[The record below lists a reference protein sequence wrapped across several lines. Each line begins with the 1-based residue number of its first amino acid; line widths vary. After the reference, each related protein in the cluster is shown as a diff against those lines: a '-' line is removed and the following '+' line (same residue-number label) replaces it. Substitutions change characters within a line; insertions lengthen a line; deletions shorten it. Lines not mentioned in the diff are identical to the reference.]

1 MDQRDLRDIPGVGRK
16 VQKKL
21 QPHGLCT
28 VNDVWDLE
36 GDAENVLGEII
47 GHGNANKIVQ
57 YCHGTDDR
65 QVTPAIRKSIG
76 AECNYG
82 VRFDG
87 PYGVDYMMAGLA
99 KEVENRMTKAGVR
112 GSKLVLK
119 VMKNKDLSKVPGKF
133 LGHGKCDS
141 YSRSVP
147 TILTRDKDVMSAA
160 GMKVFDRLDID
171 KAFVRGMGIVI
182 NSLKHDDEAGSL
194 NSSPSRLS
202 AWLKKDSPAPSN
214 SGNID
219 TKDDDADFTLVD
231 PNESQEARV
240 TFAIEENNDTNKT
253 SVTNTTSSRANQSSM
268 TTFSQ
273 LDQDVLQHLPED
285 ILNEVK
291 TMYRR
296 GSSQQS
302 ISSTQ
307 SRMASP
313 RTKPTAKRANEKQ
326 IPIAGQ
332 TSVRRMLKL
341 ACIKS
346 GDDHLSG
353 SAVTLSQLDNLPLE
367 VQLQIANGDAI
378 TIAKE
383 HKYKTKSSYISSR
396 SNAID
401 QGNDSDVEVFSLQ
414 NSYVDKEEDS
424 ESGEDPS
431 ANFYQDNIAPLQE
444 FITANP
450 DPDAATVESVKDFL
464 LLSIAEKR
472 IDDTVTFLRSIK
484 NMKGGW
490 GKQVYSQL
498 IESVTKQ
505 IHSTTGSMLD
515 SKWLGL

>member
-1 MDQRDLRDIPGVGRK
+1 M
-16 VQKKL
+16 
-21 QPHGLCT
+21 
-28 VNDVWDLE
+28 
-36 GDAENVLGEII
+36 
-47 GHGNANKIVQ
+47 
-57 YCHGTDDR
+57 
-65 QVTPAIRKSIG
+65 
-76 AECNYG
+76 
-82 VRFDG
+82 
-87 PYGVDYMMAGLA
+87 
-99 KEVENRMTKAGVR
+99 
-112 GSKLVLK
+112 
-119 VMKNKDLSKVPGKF
+119 
-133 LGHGKCDS
+133 
-141 YSRSVP
+141 
-147 TILTRDKDVMSAA
+147 
-160 GMKVFDRLDID
+160 
-171 KAFVRGMGIVI
+171 
-182 NSLKHDDEAGSL
+182 
-194 NSSPSRLS
+194 
-202 AWLKKDSPAPSN
+202 
-214 SGNID
+214 
-219 TKDDDADFTLVD
+219 
-231 PNESQEARV
+231 
-240 TFAIEENNDTNKT
+240 TFAIEANNDTHK
-253 SVTNTTSSRANQSSM
+253 SSATNTTWSRANQSSM

-273 LDQDVLQHLPED
+273 LDQDVIQHLPED

-302 ISSTQ
+302 ISSAQ

-341 ACIKS
+341 ACVKS
-346 GDDHLSG
+346 GDDHLNG

-498 IESVTKQ
+498 IESATKQ

-515 SKWLGL
+515 SRWLGL